1 MRRGAETGVAREV
14 AVRRHAPVAKPE
26 ARHGTLAGTL
36 AEANVTRCRGTRRGS
51 DIESTRNARR

>member
-14 AVRRHAPVAKPE
+14 AARRHAPVAKPE
-26 ARHGTLAGTL
+26 ARHGALAGTL
-36 AEANVTRCRGTRRGS
+36 AEVNVTRCRAPRRGS